1 LLFLLAGQWR
11 DLPYRA
17 EKCLQ
22 IGKTPLRG
30 IINSGRRRFMPAP
43 QGALCGHQRLSW
55 RWLFLI
61 MRRKKRP
68 HPKARGK
75 IA

>member
-43 QGALCGHQRLSW
+43 QGALRTSALVMAVA
-55 RWLFLI
+55 F
-61 MRRKKRP
+61 P
-68 HPKARGK
+68 HHAVQEKAAPAASGK